1 MNPTAKTDLNHILCH
16 RNFVIVEFCLLF
28 LGFPLIAWMEW
39 FQVSIFVLYAIPCL
53 WAAAVYFLIFGHGK
67 LTDSHPLGSSRPWY
81 WLRLPVIVGFLASLS
96 WLMLP
101 QQFLWIPTQKPQLW
115 LIILIF
121 YPVISVAPQEFLYR
135 VYFFR
140 RYKHLF
146 SNRIIFIVSNAS
158 AFSLLHLMYDNW
170 VAPVLTLF
178 GGWLFASAWL
188 HHRNFFLLWI
198 EHSAYGLAI
207 FTFGLGSYFYE
218 SPAR

>member
-1 MNPTAKTDLNHILCH
+1 MNPAAKNHLRHILSH
-16 RNFVIVEFCLLF
+16 RSFILAEFCLLF

-39 FQVSIFVLYAIPCL
+39 FQVSIFILYAIPCL
-53 WAAAVYFLIFGHGK
+53 WAGAVYFLVFWGRGLCDTH
-67 LTDSHPLGSSRPWY
+67 HSSASRSWH
-81 WLRLPVIVGFLASLS
+81 WIRLPLIVGLLASLS
-96 WLMLP
+96 WVMLP
-101 QQFLWIPTQKPQLW
+101 QQFLWIPKQKPQLW

-121 YPVISVAPQEFLYR
+121 YPLISVAPQEFLYR

-140 RYKHLF
+140 RYGNLF
-146 SNRIIFIVSNAS
+146 SNRLIFVVSNAS

-188 HHRNFFLLWI
+188 YHRNFFLLWM

-218 SPAR
+218 SPAK